1 MEHLFYAPDI
11 ASVPELPEDE
21 SQHCAR
27 VLRLKAGDR
36 IAVTDGKGF
45 LYEARLVDAHPGHC
59 RIDITERVKQKPLWN
74 FDVHIAVSPAKNM
87 DRMEWFVEKATEI
100 GINRITCLRCR
111 YSERRE
117 IKLQRLY
124 RIAVS
129 AMKQS
134 QKTVLPE
141 INEIMDFQK
150 FILHNTADTG
160 GYKMIGHCSDG
171 EKKLIKDIY
180 RPGKNA
186 LILIGPEGDF
196 SSEEIDAALSAGFSP
211 VSLGES
217 RLRSETAALVA
228 CHTIHV
234 LNQ

>member
-1 MEHLFYAPDI
+1 MKHLFYAPDI
-11 ASVPELPEDE
+11 ASIPELPEDE
-21 SQHCAR
+21 SLHCAR
-27 VLRLKAGDR
+27 VLRLKTGDR
-36 IAVTDGKGF
+36 ITLTDGKGF
-45 LYEARLVDAHPGHC
+45 LYEAILVDAHPGHC
-59 RIDITERVKQKPLWN
+59 RIDITGKLKQKLPWN

-117 IKLQRLY
+117 IKLQRLN

-134 QKTVLPE
+134 QKTTLPE
-141 INEIMDFQK
+141 ISEITDFQN
-150 FILHNTADTG
+150 FIAHNTADTG
-160 GYKMIGHCSDG
+160 GYKMIGHCAGS

-180 RPGKNA
+180 KPGKNA

-196 SSEEIDAALSAGFSP
+196 SKEEIDAAISAGFYP

-217 RLRSETAALVA
+217 RLRSETAALAA

>member
-21 SQHCAR
+21 SLHCVR
-27 VLRLKAGDR
+27 VLRLKNGDG
-36 IAVTDGKGF
+36 ITVTDGKGF
-45 LYEARLVDAHPGHC
+45 LYEAILVDAHPRRC
-59 RIDITERVKQKPLWN
+59 RVEITDRPEQKPLWN
-74 FDVHIAVSPAKNM
+74 FDIHIAVSPAKNM

-117 IKLQRLY
+117 IKLQRLN
-124 RIAVS
+124 RIAVN

-134 QKTVLPE
+134 QKTMLPE
-141 INEIMDFQK
+141 INEIMDFRE
-150 FILHNTADTG
+150 FVAHNTDTDG
-160 GYKMIGHCSDG
+160 CKMIAHCSEN
-171 EKKLIKDIY
+171 EKNLIRNVY
-180 RPGKNA
+180 APNKNA

-196 SSEEIDAALSAGFSP
+196 SREEINAAITTGFHP

-217 RLRSETAALVA
+217 RLRTETAALVA

>member
-11 ASVPELPEDE
+11 ASNPELPEDE

-27 VLRLKAGDR
+27 VLRLGNGDA
-36 IAVTDGKGF
+36 ITVTDGKGF
-45 LYEARLVDAHPGHC
+45 LYKAILTDAHPKHC
-59 RIDITERVKQKPLWN
+59 RIDIEEKLKQKPSWD
-74 FDVHIAVSPAKNM
+74 FDIHIAISPTKNM

-111 YSERRE
+111 YSERSE

-134 QKTVLPE
+134 QKTTLPE
-141 INEIMDFQK
+141 IDEIIDFPK
-150 FILHNTADTG
+150 FIVQNQTRA
-160 GYKMIGHCSDG
+160 GYKMIGHCS
-171 EKKLIKDIY
+171 EMKKNLIKEIY
-180 RPGKNA
+180 KPGENA
-186 LILIGPEGDF
+186 VILIGPEGDF
-196 SSEEIDAALSAGFSP
+196 SPKEISAAISAGFSP

-217 RLRSETAALVA
+217 RLRTETAALIA
-228 CHTIHV
+228 CHTLHV